1 MYIWVAFTS
10 TILLTTSVNSHSQI
24 SYEHVFISLGTVPL
38 CGIFDHMVT
47 IVFLKNHCK
56 ASVHGQSHHQCMQ
69 VLLSINLFWC
79 AVGDDTQSLARVGT
93 LPAEL
98 HLRTRGFSFIHR
110 SCLAFWWVLSI
121 RMVAKWCGFY
131 LHLAFLCFSW
141 YLCIFF
147 GDMFRVYVFTG
158 ILIFDF

>member
-1 MYIWVAFTS
+1 MWIYHSWSVQLMYIWVAFTS

-79 AVGDDTQSLARVGT
+79 AVGDDAQSLAPCRHLTSWASPAYTRLLLYPQVVFGFLMSPINLNGCQAMRV
-93 LPAEL
+93 LFASRL
-98 HLRTRGFSFIHR
+98 L
-110 SCLAFWWVLSI
+110 
-121 RMVAKWCGFY
+121 M
-131 LHLAFLCFSW
+131 FLLVF
-141 YLCIFF
+141 
-147 GDMFRVYVFTG
+147 VYFLWRHV
-158 ILIFDF
+158 